1 MRGRRRVWPVVVGAL
16 VFAVVSGAGAVV
28 KALGVDNVWWVAGVT
43 AVVTAVGSVMAPRF
57 KSRWDKWAEERE
69 NRRQAVDR
77 AALRGG
83 RLQVRD
89 ITNPKVL
96 GVHPARL
103 PEGVDADDKAEF
115 DLPVYVRRDR
125 HDDVAAHLKPGGFVL
140 IAGVSAA
147 GKTRLAFEVVSARL
161 PEHRLLVPEGWADF
175 QALAEEAAATRK
187 CVVWLD
193 DLERFLGDGRLSTTV
208 VDKILAGDGH
218 HRVMVATIRSEELSR
233 LKDEADRLDERRRVL
248 DQAATIQLGETF
260 TATEL
265 GRAEKLRQDPRIDD
279 ALRNASGHVT
289 EYLVAGP
296 ELVQRL
302 DNASA
307 TQPRGVALVAA
318 AIDCRRAG
326 WIGPLSTQLVE
337 KLHTDHLNP
346 RYSPETLGQAW
357 EWATTPIPR
366 TATALLTKN
375 GKDV

>member
-1 MRGRRRVWPVVVGAL
+1 M
-16 VFAVVSGAGAVV
+16 
-28 KALGVDNVWWVAGVT
+28 
-43 AVVTAVGSVMAPRF
+43 
-57 KSRWDKWAEERE
+57 
-69 NRRQAVDR
+69 
-77 AALRGG
+77 
-83 RLQVRD
+83 
-89 ITNPKVL
+89 
-96 GVHPARL
+96 
-103 PEGVDADDKAEF
+103 
-115 DLPVYVRRDR
+115 
-125 HDDVAAHLKPGGFVL
+125 
-140 IAGVSAA
+140 
-147 GKTRLAFEVVSARL
+147 
-161 PEHRLLVPEGWADF
+161 
-175 QALAEEAAATRK
+175 
-187 CVVWLD
+187 VWLD

>member
-1 MRGRRRVWPVVVGAL
+1 AL

-57 KSRWDKWAEERE
+57 ESRWDKWAEERE

-147 GKTRLAFEVVSARL
+147 GKTRLAFEVVSVRL
-161 PEHRLLVPEGWADF
+161 FELRLLVPVGSGCL
-175 QALAEEAAATRK
+175 LAIVLAAAANRK
-187 CVVWLD
+187 CGVWLV
-193 DLERFLGDGRLSTTV
+193 DLFRLFADGRL
-208 VDKILAGDGH
+208 
-218 HRVMVATIRSEELSR
+218 
-233 LKDEADRLDERRRVL
+233 
-248 DQAATIQLGETF
+248 
-260 TATEL
+260 
-265 GRAEKLRQDPRIDD
+265 
-279 ALRNASGHVT
+279 
-289 EYLVAGP
+289 
-296 ELVQRL
+296 
-302 DNASA
+302 
-307 TQPRGVALVAA
+307 
-318 AIDCRRAG
+318 
-326 WIGPLSTQLVE
+326 
-337 KLHTDHLNP
+337 
-346 RYSPETLGQAW
+346 
-357 EWATTPIPR
+357 
-366 TATALLTKN
+366 
-375 GKDV
+375 